1 MNKIKMKV
9 TFKID
14 PETLFLLHK
23 IIGQESNITVG
34 RNCGKSMLVEL
45 FEKLTKACIA
55 YTGNPNGKKRTLEL
69 RYHLAEK
76 LVQTVIKATEN
87 NLPPVEM
94 AKLEIFK
101 NQMYSLLL

>member
-1 MNKIKMKV
+1 MKI
-9 TFKID
+9 TIKID

-23 IIGQESNITVG
+23 IIGQQNSNTIG
-34 RNCGKSMLVEL
+34 RSAEKSMLVEI

-55 YTGNPNGKKRTLEL
+55 YTGNANGKKRTLEL

-76 LVQTVIKATEN
+76 LTREAIKASER
-87 NLPPVEM
+87 NLPPDEL

-101 NQMYSLLL
+101 NQMYPQLL

>member
-1 MNKIKMKV
+1 MKISI
-9 TFKID
+9 KID

-23 IIGQESNITVG
+23 IIGQENNKTLG
-34 RNCGKSMLVEL
+34 RNTGKSMLVEL

-55 YTGNPNGKKRTLEL
+55 YTGNANGKKRTLEL

-76 LVQTVIKATEN
+76 LTCEIIKASERD
-87 NLPPVEM
+87 LPPDEL

-101 NQMYSLLL
+101 NQMYPQLL